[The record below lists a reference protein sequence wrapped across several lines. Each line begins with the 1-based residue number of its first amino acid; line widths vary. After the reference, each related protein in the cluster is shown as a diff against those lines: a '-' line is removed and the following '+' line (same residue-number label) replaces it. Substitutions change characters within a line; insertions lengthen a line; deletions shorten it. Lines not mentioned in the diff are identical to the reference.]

1 MATKILKENS
11 NEEYHKNIINRLQKE
26 IDIKSNQ
33 LDEEKKKS
41 LQIKSYYEQL
51 YKKKL
56 LNDEEAKLAST
67 VYVPERL
74 IINKEKSELYV
85 KIEKLRKENRKI
97 NDEKKKLNREKEE
110 LKKKMEDLESELK
123 SQKEKNTKGIQIQSK
138 ETNSLRKERE
148 KLKKQNNE
156 LKEEIKLLNQKISTL
171 EHQLLN
177 QPRGGS
183 GIRRKSSR
191 KVDNK
196 QSQSL
201 PIPKKDQNGYVAM
214 DIYERIQKQENEAL
228 PIINANVNRGDKL
241 LSELVYF
248 CMAKKIDIKHHLR
261 GYDTAKN
268 GRLND
273 DIFMKAIRELNT
285 SFTDNDI
292 SELIKRSKPKDGGD
306 ILIDEFVELLKSKD
320 YNYKVKE
327 DTIVSANN
335 KQASSK
341 YDLFENKPYN
351 LDYQ

>member
-1 MATKILKENS
+1 MLS
-11 NEEYHKNIINRLQKE
+11 SS
-26 IDIKSNQ
+26 IK
-33 LDEEKKKS
+33 
-41 LQIKSYYEQL
+41 
-51 YKKKL
+51 
-56 LNDEEAKLAST
+56 
-67 VYVPERL
+67 
-74 IINKEKSELYV
+74 
-85 KIEKLRKENRKI
+85 
-97 NDEKKKLNREKEE
+97 
-110 LKKKMEDLESELK
+110 
-123 SQKEKNTKGIQIQSK
+123 G
-138 ETNSLRKERE
+138 
-148 KLKKQNNE
+148 
-156 LKEEIKLLNQKISTL
+156 
-171 EHQLLN
+171 
-177 QPRGGS
+177 
-183 GIRRKSSR
+183 
-191 KVDNK
+191 
-196 QSQSL
+196 
-201 PIPKKDQNGYVAM
+201 QNGYVAM

>member
-1 MATKILKENS
+1 M
-11 NEEYHKNIINRLQKE
+11 
-26 IDIKSNQ
+26 
-33 LDEEKKKS
+33 
-41 LQIKSYYEQL
+41 
-51 YKKKL
+51 
-56 LNDEEAKLAST
+56 
-67 VYVPERL
+67 
-74 IINKEKSELYV
+74 
-85 KIEKLRKENRKI
+85 
-97 NDEKKKLNREKEE
+97 NREKEE